1 MKTVGILILM
11 CGLTACG
18 SLTPEQEARASALVD
33 LALRYAEASGKID
46 AEDAA
51 LVREA
56 KVIVL
61 EGNEGTPGT
70 ASLLDGTSSK

>member
-1 MKTVGILILM
+1 MGLGLLALVG
-11 CGLTACG
+11 CTG
-18 SLTPEQEARASALVD
+18 LTPEQEGRASALVD

-46 AEDAA
+46 AADAA

-61 EGNEGTPGT
+61 PVEDELP
-70 ASLLDGTSSK
+70 AVEVTSGK

>member
-1 MKTVGILILM
+1 M
-11 CGLTACG
+11 
-18 SLTPEQEARASALVD
+18 D

-46 AEDAA
+46 VEDAA

-61 EGNEGTPGT
+61 PE
-70 ASLLDGTSSK
+70 TSPVEELPAVEVTSEK

>member
-1 MKTVGILILM
+1 
-11 CGLTACG
+11 
-18 SLTPEQEARASALVD
+18 LTPEQEARAAKLVD
-33 LALRYAEASGKID
+33 LALRYAEASGRID

-61 EGNEGTPGT
+61 DGDDGT
-70 ASLLDGTSSK
+70 AGMPSLLDGTGSK

>member
-1 MKTVGILILM
+1 MKTIGILILA
-11 CGLTACG
+11 CGLTGCG

-33 LALRYAEASGKID
+33 LALRYAEASGRID

-61 EGNEGTPGT
+61 DGDDGT
-70 ASLLDGTSSK
+70 AGMPSLLDGTGSK

>member
-11 CGLTACG
+11 CGLTGCG
-18 SLTPEQEARASALVD
+18 SLTPEQEARAAKLVD
-33 LALRYAEASGKID
+33 LALRYAEASGRID

-61 EGNEGTPGT
+61 DGDDGT
-70 ASLLDGTSSK
+70 AGMPSLLDGTGSK

>member
-1 MKTVGILILM
+1 MKKVMLM
-11 CGLTACG
+11 IVMACGLCSCG
-18 SLTPEQEARASALVD
+18 SLSPEQEARAAKLVD

-46 AEDAA
+46 AQDAA

-61 EGNEGTPGT
+61 GEEETLPVVEVT
-70 ASLLDGTSSK
+70 ASK

>member
-1 MKTVGILILM
+1 MKTIGILILA
-11 CGLTACG
+11 CGLTGCG
-18 SLTPEQEARASALVD
+18 SLTPEQEARAAKLVD
-33 LALRYAEASGKID
+33 LALRYAEASGRID

-61 EGNEGTPGT
+61 DGDDGT
-70 ASLLDGTSSK
+70 AGMPSLLDGTGSK